1 MPGDAPGTAIRV
13 IIAIYITKSP
23 GAGVPAGAEMS
34 KDKDKTARESKEFR
48 VLRAMKSVLT
58 DVIKDT
64 TTTPGMVHPLS
75 DKTIENIRQC
85 LMLITARETELLD
98 EAGETREMR
107 PRYADE
113 PEKNVVVPISRI
125 GKAKKRNDDD

>member
-1 MPGDAPGTAIRV
+1 
-13 IIAIYITKSP
+13 
-23 GAGVPAGAEMS
+23 MS
-34 KDKDKTARESKEFR
+34 KETNDTTRESKEFR

-113 PEKNVVVPISRI
+113 PEKNVVVPISGI
-125 GKAKKRNDDD
+125 GKAKKRKDDD